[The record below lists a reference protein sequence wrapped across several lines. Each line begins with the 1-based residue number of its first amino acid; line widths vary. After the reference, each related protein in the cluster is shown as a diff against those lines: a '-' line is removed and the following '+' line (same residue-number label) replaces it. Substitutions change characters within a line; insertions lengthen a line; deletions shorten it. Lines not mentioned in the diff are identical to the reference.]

1 MPIFSSKTTK
11 YLLKSTQISSFLE
24 SKVLWEPCTNN
35 VNLFNLRK
43 KLSIK
48 PKKASS
54 DNVWNFSSIFR
65 KKKKSIEKS
74 LFDTNSR
81 LKNFWNLKNIQFV
94 INDSLKEE
102 HVSIKKPH
110 CNRNSDSVFDK
121 NLLRFSKEN
130 WIFNL
135 LRISWKEAKNAANV
149 SLHSYSFRS
158 PKRSL
163 RYSQ

>member
-11 YLLKSTQISSFLE
+11 CLLKSTQISSFLE

-35 VNLFNLRK
+35 VNLFNFKK
-43 KLSIK
+43 KLSIN
-48 PKKASS
+48 PKKVSS

-65 KKKKSIEKS
+65 KKRKNIEKS
-74 LFDTNSR
+74 LLIQFFSWY
-81 LKNFWNLKNIQFV
+81 FWNLKNIQFV